1 METERALVI
10 GAGGFGRQV
19 ILSLLDGGCAVDVVE
34 KELGPRHALRN
45 AACRW
50 FQGNAW
56 NLDTILGLDVP
67 SYACCYLCLNDNLS
81 TNLRVIRLL
90 KSAGARQIAVRVSGA
105 ADAAACTGAGATL
118 TICPEELAGRALVR
132 QTLSGDSA
140 SAGAV

>member
-1 METERALVI
+1 
-10 GAGGFGRQV
+10 V

-34 KELGPRHALRN
+34 KELGPRHAL
-45 AACRW
+45 
-50 FQGNAW
+50 
-56 NLDTILGLDVP
+56 LDTILGLDVP